1 MKEVKEAPPKVEVPA
16 KALEKAPAKP
26 ASPVKKPD
34 PPAEKKV
41 IDTVTQEVLP
51 VQN

>member
-16 KALEKAPAKP
+16 KAPEPAPAKP

-41 IDTVTQEVLP
+41 IETITKEVPP

>member
-16 KALEKAPAKP
+16 KAPEPAPAKP

-41 IDTVTQEVLP
+41 IETITQEVPP